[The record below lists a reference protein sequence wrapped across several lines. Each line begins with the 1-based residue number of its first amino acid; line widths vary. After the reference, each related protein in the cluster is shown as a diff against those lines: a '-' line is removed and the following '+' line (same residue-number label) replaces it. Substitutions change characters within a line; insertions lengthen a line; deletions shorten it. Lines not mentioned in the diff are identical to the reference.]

1 VKEEKKI
8 NNLSEEQKNAI
19 FKNND
24 NNVLLRARAGSGKT
38 SVIVEKINYL
48 VSNNLCKPSEILIL
62 AFNKK
67 ASEEIKERME
77 KIFNANYFVNART
90 FHSLAHKIVE
100 PQKKNI
106 DILFSEDAEEV
117 ATAEQHIFIQNLLK
131 DLEDNPN
138 YKKKLLEFFKKEVKE
153 INNIGEFKTKK
164 DFINFRKKKKEI
176 SLNNEKVKSDG
187 EKIIADFMF
196 EHDIN
201 YSYEK
206 SWNWKS
212 KLKPELT
219 EIDKSYRPDFSLFIN
234 HEKNPDIVIEHWGI
248 DEYSKIKE
256 TPNNWD
262 KTWQEYKEQMQW
274 KREYWKQYNI
284 ENPNKKI
291 LFLETSIKDM
301 RNGKDSFIEKLKTI
315 FHNHNISLN
324 KLSDEELFKK
334 IPKERITKFT
344 KMIYQYISKAKKQLK
359 TPQDLKNE
367 IEKFRENSRV
377 YSFLIIA
384 NRLYQLYEEKLQKEI
399 KIDFDDLLNIA
410 KQKIL
415 TNPDTFIQE
424 DSFICSLKNLKF
436 ILIDEYQDF
445 SLLFFEII
453 NAIRKINNNVKIFA
467 VGDDWQSIN
476 GFAGAD
482 LEYFL
487 NFTEK
492 IKPSIVKELR
502 NNYRSRNK
510 IIELAN
516 RFMEGKGNGSIAFDQ
531 SNYGSAF
538 KIFLK
543 ENKENVL
550 DEIIENLIKLI
561 ERYRL
566 ENKTMG
572 ILSRT
577 KILGKS
583 KKNEGNKEYSFV
595 LKDLK
600 TTLKKEFIK
609 DCKSD
614 DEKKDKKKEFDEKI
628 DIRTLHSSKGL
639 EYDIVVILNVKD
651 RLFPMIHSDSDL
663 YEIFGETRK
672 KIVEEE
678 NRLFYVGITRAK
690 EHLYFFTDYR
700 NESLLIEDMGTFS
713 SDTNI
718 KEIDIL
724 NYKRIDNPFGR
735 VELTLTGK
743 SNQKRILLE
752 DINLKK
758 IIENKL
764 TQNHK
769 NHFTIE
775 EKPYHFIINIQQV
788 KESYRA
794 KIYFNKNNQV
804 TKHPEIINSSS
815 DNFKDQIE
823 QILFQKLPLNNF
835 DFITDEWRKNIYQD
849 ISNKYFWILDI
860 QQGEWFDN
868 IEIIYNNYTFTA
880 KFYYKKIQIFSKIEI
895 NSDRYDLLELFE
907 KLKREE

>member
-1 VKEEKKI
+1 MAKDI
-8 NNLSEEQKNAI
+8 LSEEQENAI

-24 NNVLLRARAGSGKT
+24 TNVLLRARAGSGKT

-48 VSNNLCKPSEILIL
+48 ISNNLCKPSEILIL

-67 ASEEIKERME
+67 ASEEIKERMQ
-77 KIFNANYFVNART
+77 KKFNANYFVNART
-90 FHSLAHKIVE
+90 FHSLGHKIVE

-106 DILFSEDAEEV
+106 DILFSEDVEEV
-117 ATAEQHIFIQNLLK
+117 ATAKQHTFIQNLLK

-138 YKKKLLEFFKKEVKE
+138 FKKKLLDFFKKEVME
-153 INNIGEFKTKK
+153 INTLGEFNTKK
-164 DFINFRKKKKEI
+164 DFVNFRKEKKEI
-176 SLNNEKVKSDG
+176 TLNNEKVKSDG
-187 EKIIADFMF
+187 EKIIADFLF
-196 EHDIN
+196 EYDIN
-201 YSYEK
+201 YSYEN

-212 KLKPELT
+212 KLKPALT
-219 EIDKSYRPDFSLFIN
+219 ESDKSYRPDFSLFIN
-234 HEKNPDIVIEHWGI
+234 HDKNPDIVIEHWGI
-248 DEYSKIKE
+248 DEYCKIQE
-256 TPNNWD
+256 IPNNWD
-262 KTWQEYKEQMQW
+262 KTWQEYKEQMEW
-274 KREYWKQYNI
+274 KRAYWKQYNI

-301 RNGKDSFIEKLKTI
+301 RYGKDNFITQLKKI
-315 FHNHNISLN
+315 FHNYHISLN

-367 IEKFRENSRV
+367 IENFRADERV
-377 YSFLIIA
+377 YTFLIIA

-399 KIDFDDLLNIA
+399 KIDFDDLLNMA
-410 KQKIL
+410 EKKIL
-415 TNPDTFIQE
+415 KNHDISIQE
-424 DSFICSLKNLKF
+424 EDFNCSLKNLKF

-453 NAIRKINNNVKIFA
+453 NAIREINNDVKIFA

-502 NNYRSRNK
+502 NNYRSKNK

-516 RFMEGKGNGSIAFDQ
+516 RFMEGKGNGSIAFDK

-543 ENKENVL
+543 EKKENVL
-550 DEIIENLIKLI
+550 DEIIKNLINLI

-566 ENKTMG
+566 QNKTIG

-577 KILGKS
+577 KIVGKS
-583 KKNEGNKEYSFV
+583 KKSNANEEYPFL

-609 DCKSD
+609 DCKTD
-614 DEKKDKKKEFDEKI
+614 DEKKDKKREFEANI

-663 YEIFGETRK
+663 YEIFGETRV
-672 KIVEEE
+672 KIIEEE
-678 NRLFYVGITRAK
+678 NRLLYVGITRAK
-690 EHLYFFTDYR
+690 EHVYFFTDYI

-713 SDTNI
+713 SNSNI

-724 NYKRIDNPFGR
+724 NYKKINNPFGR
-735 VELTLTGK
+735 VELNLTG
-743 SNQKRILLE
+743 SELNQRTILLQN
-752 DINLKK
+752 DNLKE
-758 IIENKL
+758 IIKNKL
-764 TQNHK
+764 SKENLR
-769 NHFTIE
+769 NFTIQ
-775 EKPYHFIINIQQV
+775 EKPYHFIINIQQE

-794 KIYFNKNNQV
+794 KIHFNKKNQV
-804 TKHPEIINSSS
+804 TKYPEVLNSSS
-815 DNFKDQIE
+815 DNFKNKIE
-823 QILFQKLPLNNF
+823 HILFQKLPLNNF
-835 DFITDEWRKNIYQD
+835 DFIKDEWRQNIYQD

-895 NSDRYDLLELFE
+895 NSDRYDLLKLFE
-907 KLKREE
+907 KLKRGE